1 MCIIAV
7 KPAGIKMPERDQIEI
22 MWHNNPDGAGIMY
35 SLNGKVYIEKGFMS
49 LIRFSCEYRTDK
61 NFGKPGQLY
70 RLSCTSEWQAQVGSL
85 LKIAIPFL

>member
-35 SLNGKVYIEKGFMS
+35 SLNGKVYIEKG
-49 LIRFSCEYRTDK
+49 L
-61 NFGKPGQLY
+61 
-70 RLSCTSEWQAQVGSL
+70 
-85 LKIAIPFL
+85 